1 MNFLEAKNIVSP
13 DKPVV
18 PGSPEHKEILTLMRQ
33 SGRVFPEDNVPE
45 RPMIMARA
53 VRDFFPR
60 ERAHV
65 DISPKPV
72 SKREW
77 LMVKTNRDAMN
88 NVLTQEVIAQPV
100 EVYSFPL
107 CLPTPGMSKKQWM
120 RNLKIAPLI
129 INNGPDVRGEQ
140 VQTTGET

>member
-33 SGRVFPEDNVPE
+33 SGRIFPEDNVPE

-60 ERAHV
+60 ERAPV

-88 NVLTQEVIAQPV
+88 RVLTQEVIAQPV

-107 CLPTPGMSKKQWM
+107 SLPTPGMSKKQWM
-120 RNLKIAPLI
+120 RNKIAPLI

>member
-18 PGSPEHKEILTLMRQ
+18 PGSPEHKEILIIMRQ
-33 SGRVFPEDNVPE
+33 SGRIFPEDNVPA
-45 RPMIMARA
+45 PPLMARV
-53 VRDFFPR
+53 VRDFYPR
-60 ERAHV
+60 ERAPV

-88 NVLTQEVIAQPV
+88 KVLTQEVIAQPV

>member
-33 SGRVFPEDNVPE
+33 SGRIFPEDNVPA

-53 VRDFFPR
+53 VKDFFPR
-60 ERAHV
+60 ERTPV

-88 NVLTQEVIAQPV
+88 RVLTQEVIAQPT

-107 CLPTPGMSKKQWM
+107 CLPTPGMSKKEWL
-120 RNLKIAPLI
+120 RNKIAPLI
-129 INNGPDVRGEQ
+129 INDGTDVRGEQ
-140 VQTTGET
+140 VQTDGET

>member
-33 SGRVFPEDNVPE
+33 SGRVFPEDNVPA
-45 RPMIMARA
+45 PPIMART
-53 VRDFFPR
+53 VSDFFPR
-60 ERAHV
+60 ERKG
-65 DISPKPV
+65 ISIEPMRV

-77 LMVKTNRDAMN
+77 LMVKSNRDAMIR
-88 NVLTQEVIAQPV
+88 VITQEVIAQPM
-100 EVYSFPL
+100 EFFEFPST
-107 CLPTPGMSKKQWM
+107 LPTPGMSKKDWL
-120 RNLKIAPLI
+120 RNLKITPI
-129 INNGPDVRGEQ
+129 IISNGPDVRGEQ

>member
-33 SGRVFPEDNVPE
+33 SGRVFPEDNVPA
-45 RPMIMARA
+45 PPIMART
-53 VRDFFPR
+53 VSDFFPR
-60 ERAHV
+60 ERKG
-65 DISPKPV
+65 ISIEPMRV

-88 NVLTQEVIAQPV
+88 SVITQEVIAQPM
-100 EVYSFPL
+100 ELFEFPST
-107 CLPTPGMSKKQWM
+107 LPTPGMSKKDWL
-120 RNLKIAPLI
+120 RNLKITPI
-129 INNGPDVRGEQ
+129 IISNGPDVRGEQ
-140 VQTTGET
+140 VQTNGET

>member
-33 SGRVFPEDNVPE
+33 SGRVFPEDNVPA
-45 RPMIMARA
+45 PPIIART

-60 ERAHV
+60 ERNRV
-65 DISPKPV
+65 SIEPIRV
-72 SKREW
+72 SKKDW
-77 LMVKTNRDAMN
+77 LMVRANRDAMAVN
-88 NVLTQEVIAQPV
+88 AEPMNVYE
-100 EVYSFPL
+100 FPSI
-107 CLPTPGMSKKQWM
+107 LPNPGMSKKQWL
-120 RNLKIAPLI
+120 RNKITPLI

-140 VQTTGET
+140 EQTTGET

>member
-33 SGRVFPEDNVPE
+33 SGRVFPEDNVPA
-45 RPMIMARA
+45 PPIMART
-53 VRDFFPR
+53 VSDFFPR
-60 ERAHV
+60 ERKG
-65 DISPKPV
+65 ISIEPMRV

-88 NVLTQEVIAQPV
+88 RVITQEVIAQPM
-100 EVYSFPL
+100 EFFEFPST
-107 CLPTPGMSKKQWM
+107 LPTPGMSKKQWI
-120 RNLKIAPLI
+120 RNKIAPLI

-140 VQTTGET
+140 VQTNGET